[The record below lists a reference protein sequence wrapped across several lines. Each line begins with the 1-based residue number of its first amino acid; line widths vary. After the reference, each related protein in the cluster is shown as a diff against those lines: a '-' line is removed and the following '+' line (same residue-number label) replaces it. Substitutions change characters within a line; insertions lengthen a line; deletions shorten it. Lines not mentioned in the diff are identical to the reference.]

1 MGFAPANGMRARFIE
16 ATLASLIAASEYAA
30 SAEQMALTGGALQ
43 RVDPRVKMA
52 GLFGLV
58 IVVAASRQ
66 LLVIASL
73 FAVALL
79 LAIFSQVPLGRL
91 AGWVWIP
98 VLFFTGTI
106 AFPAVFLTPGRPL
119 VALGNV
125 LALGN
130 IAITEQGLRSAAFLV
145 SRAETAAT
153 LSALLVLTTPWPWV
167 MKALRTFKCPM
178 ILVAI
183 LGMTYRYIFVILQTA
198 FEMLESRKSRTVG
211 VLAPQESRRLA
222 ASAVG
227 VLLNKSLHLSGEVH
241 LAMQSRGFHG
251 EVYVLRDFRARTV
264 DWCWLAGFAVCS
276 AAALWWG
283 R

>member
-1 MGFAPANGMRARFIE
+1 MKQSFIE
-16 ATLASLIAASEYAA
+16 RSLSSLLATSNYAA
-30 SAEQMALTGGALQ
+30 TAEQMAVAGGALQ
-43 RVDPRVKMA
+43 LVDPRVKVA

-58 IVVAASRQ
+58 FVVAASRE
-66 LLVIASL
+66 LRVIGFI

-79 LAIFSQVPLGRL
+79 LALVSRVSVRRL
-91 AGWVWIP
+91 AAWVWSP

-106 AFPAVFLTPGRPL
+106 ALPAVFLTPGYPIAAWGPL
-119 VALGNV
+119 LM
-125 LALGN
+125 
-130 IAITEQGLRSAAFLV
+130 TEPGLRSAAFLT

-167 MKALRTFKCPM
+167 LKSLRTFRCPM
-178 ILVAI
+178 VLVAI

-211 VLAPQESRRLA
+211 VFAPAERRRLA

-227 VLLNKSLHLSGEVH
+227 VLLSKSLQLSGDVH
-241 LAMQSRGFHG
+241 LAMQSRGFRG
-251 EVYVLRDFRARTV
+251 EVHVMQDFSATV
-264 DWCWLAGFAVCS
+264 ADWYWLAGFA
-276 AAALWWG
+276 AIAIAGIWWG